1 MASGED
7 VHELYSAALTKLTA
21 NVRPLIM
28 SLTELANEYKRPHA
42 KVVARLI
49 EERIRTIRKDHKMP
63 ALYLLDSI
71 IKNHGDPY
79 RAVFQPN
86 LVSTFAAVFEAIE
99 DPRIRISLHKLRN
112 TWNSLFDP
120 RVLESLDVKVQ
131 GTFDR
136 KWPVQKKP
144 GEAAPPAALP
154 ANIHI
159 NPAHISGVRGGA
171 FERELEA
178 KRAELKRLQMQK
190 LQMEIDKT

>member
-1 MASGED
+1 
-7 VHELYSAALTKLTA
+7 
-21 NVRPLIM
+21 
-28 SLTELANEYKRPHA
+28 
-42 KVVARLI
+42 
-49 EERIRTIRKDHKMP
+49 MP

-99 DPRIRISLHKLRN
+99 DPQIRMSLYKLRN

-131 GTFDR
+131 GEFDR
-136 KWPVQKKP
+136 KWPVQRRP
-144 GEAAPPAALP
+144 GEVAAVAPPPAAVAP

-159 NPAHISGVRGGA
+159 NPAHIKNTA

-178 KRAELKRLQMQK
+178 KKAELERLKMLK
-190 LQMEIDKT
+190 LQMEIDKTRQEVFGQKPSRTEVEREKALKYFG

>member
-1 MASGED
+1 
-7 VHELYSAALTKLTA
+7 
-21 NVRPLIM
+21 
-28 SLTELANEYKRPHA
+28 
-42 KVVARLI
+42 
-49 EERIRTIRKDHKMP
+49 MP

-79 RAVFQPN
+79 RVVFQPN

-99 DPRIRISLHKLRN
+99 DPNIRMSLYKLRN

-136 KWPVQKKP
+136 KWPIQRRP
-144 GEAAPPAALP
+144 GEAAVPQPVAVAP

-159 NPAHISGVRGGA
+159 NPAHIRNSA
-171 FERELEA
+171 FEQELEA
-178 KRAELKRLQMQK
+178 KRAELERLKIKK
-190 LQMEIDKT
+190 LQMEIDKTAMEIARKEVNVFVTAIKFPSFPIPEPFLGRRRRLDIPRNQGCEK